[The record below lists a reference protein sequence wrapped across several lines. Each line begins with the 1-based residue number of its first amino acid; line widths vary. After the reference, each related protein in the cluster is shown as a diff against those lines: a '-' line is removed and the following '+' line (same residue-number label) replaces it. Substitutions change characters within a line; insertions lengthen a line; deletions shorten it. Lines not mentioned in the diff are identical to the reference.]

1 MFSCFPQ
8 SHYVNSFGVKLAA
21 MAYVPPFKP
30 IFSNFRVELQR
41 QSEVIDSK
49 CLICIKMRACQMNG
63 SNREIKRISM
73 PVKDFHTR
81 NQHMTEPGWRG
92 KPSQRVQCAPTAIL

>member
-1 MFSCFPQ
+1 
-8 SHYVNSFGVKLAA
+8 
-21 MAYVPPFKP
+21 
-30 IFSNFRVELQR
+30 
-41 QSEVIDSK
+41 
-49 CLICIKMRACQMNG
+49 MRACQMNG